1 MQPAAPPE
9 RGFLE
14 LFRLDIGACRTGV
27 IALDALLRDFKHA
40 RTRSTAI
47 HEIEREGDAH
57 TAAIFALLRCS
68 VPLPFDRADV
78 IALGSIIDD
87 VLDGV
92 DEVAIMLVLYGV
104 TQPSVYLLE
113 ANSLLGSAVDALSG
127 AIDRLDTLE
136 GIVPFVQRVHD
147 LETEADG
154 LYHNAI
160 AELFLP
166 NAYSAVDVVRW
177 KSIYDLMEQ
186 TLDKCE
192 DVSNV
197 LENLVLTAR

>member
-1 MQPAAPPE
+1 MQPAAPQE
-9 RGFLE
+9 RGLLE
-14 LFRLDIGACRTGV
+14 LFRLDIAACKAGV
-27 IALDALLRDFKHA
+27 AALDALLRDFRQAKVRA
-40 RTRSTAI
+40 TAI
-47 HEIEREGDAH
+47 HEIEREGDAQ
-57 TAAIFALLRCS
+57 TAAVFALLRS
-68 VPLPFDRADV
+68 AAPLPLERADA

-104 TQPSVYLLE
+104 SQPSVYLLE
-113 ANSLLGSAVDALSG
+113 ANSLLCSAVDALSE

-197 LENLVLTAR
+197 LENLVLTGR

>member
-1 MQPAAPPE
+1 MQPAALPE
-9 RGFLE
+9 RGLLE
-14 LFRLDIGACRTGV
+14 LFRLDIAASKAGV
-27 IALDALLRDFKHA
+27 AALDALLRDFKHA
-40 RTRSTAI
+40 KARSTAI
-47 HEIEREGDAH
+47 HEIEREGDGH
-57 TAAIFALLRCS
+57 TAAIFALLRRAA
-68 VPLPFDRADV
+68 PLPLDRADV

-87 VLDGV
+87 VLDGI

-104 TQPSVYLLE
+104 SQPSVYLLE
-113 ANSLLGSAVDALSG
+113 ANSLLCSAVDALSE
-127 AIDRLDTLE
+127 AINRLDTLE
-136 GIVPFVQRVHD
+136 GIVPFVERVHE

-192 DVSNV
+192 DASNV
-197 LENLVLTAR
+197 LENLVLKGL